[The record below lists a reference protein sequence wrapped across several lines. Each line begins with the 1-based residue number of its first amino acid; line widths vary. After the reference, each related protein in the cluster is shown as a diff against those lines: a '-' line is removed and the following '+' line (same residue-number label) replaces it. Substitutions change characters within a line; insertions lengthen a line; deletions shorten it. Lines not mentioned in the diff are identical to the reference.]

1 MFGIE
6 TNQQQINK
14 LEKQLATVRKTIEGG
29 LFDEGLQD
37 RVRLHKEHI
46 ATLESNLSRLSKRVT
61 VLEEI
66 VRESG
71 LITDFDKDEVKIRE
85 DRKYDIFG
93 GIDVKHTPYQINK
106 IKVK

>member
-14 LEKQLATVRKTIEGG
+14 LEKQLTTVRKTIEGG

-37 RVRLHKEHI
+37 RVRLHKECI
-46 ATLESNLSRLSKRVT
+46 TTLESNLSRLLKRIT

-71 LITDFDKDEVKIRE
+71 LITDFDSDEVKIRE
-85 DRKYDIFG
+85 DRKFDIFG
-93 GIDVKHTPYQINK
+93 GIDVKQVPYQINK